1 MVAGLVLFA
10 HHGDMVV
17 GPVHGRTHQVAGT
30 GIHADVLLIDVLFVD
45 GPGDQMSVRTGHEAA
60 QLGIQG
66 HVTHPGGHQHLL
78 IGPADSLA
86 DDGDIIGRLL
96 RTVGDPHAAG
106 EVDEGDMDAGLR
118 LQLRCQLEENAGEG
132 GVVVVRQGVGG
143 QEGVD
148 AELLG
153 AHGGKA
159 GKCLRDLG
167 AGHAVLGVAGIVH
180 HLEALPGLAQGE
192 HAAGIVA
199 AADFLR
205 HMADGPLQIVH
216 QRQIVQVDDGAQP
229 VRHLEFLRR
238 GIIGGE
244 HDVLTGDAAP
254 LRDHQLRHG
263 GTVAAAALLV
273 QQLQQGR
280 GGSGLHGEILPV
292 AGIPGKCLPQ
302 AAGILPDA
310 LLIIDVERGGVL
322 GGDGLQ
328 LVLCDKGGL
337 HINSL
342 KSS

>member
-1 MVAGLVLFA
+1 
-10 HHGDMVV
+10 
-17 GPVHGRTHQVAGT
+17 
-30 GIHADVLLIDVLFVD
+30 
-45 GPGDQMSVRTGHEAA
+45 
-60 QLGIQG
+60 
-66 HVTHPGGHQHLL
+66 
-78 IGPADSLA
+78 
-86 DDGDIIGRLL
+86 
-96 RTVGDPHAAG
+96 
-106 EVDEGDMDAGLR
+106 MDAGLR

-238 GIIGGE
+238 GIVGGE

-254 LRDHQLRHG
+254 LRDYQLRHG